1 MSDVKVIQNEEL
13 TADETKEKEEI
24 AQMLTELMG
33 GSQKEGEESLVLFAE
48 PMAYS
53 DEECLEMMQTDKFK
67 EGLNYSLKLAGI
79 YTGLIGFG
87 VDAHT
92 VNEIILLEH
101 TKEVNIATQKI
112 INEGVKLQSSALKK
126 QQL

>member
-1 MSDVKVIQNEEL
+1 
-13 TADETKEKEEI
+13 
-24 AQMLTELMG
+24 
-33 GSQKEGEESLVLFAE
+33 
-48 PMAYS
+48 
-53 DEECLEMMQTDKFK
+53 MMQSKEFK